1 MPNRLLIMFLAVFG
15 GAGSTLLADQ
25 PIVRVFCAAG
35 MARPMHTLAAIHER
49 ESGVV
54 VRINAASSG
63 ALARQ
68 ILAGAEV
75 DVYAA
80 ADPSWIDLLEQR
92 GVAEPGARFPIAGN
106 RLVVVSA
113 NQRPAKSDGSL
124 ASSLRAAEHVVVGDP
139 AHVPVGRYAKDIL
152 SNMGVWQTL
161 NDRLVRAHD
170 VAAITRFI
178 RSGAADLGIVYA
190 TEANAYPGLSVVGEL
205 ADPSTGPIRFEGVV
219 LGKSNGAAAGR
230 FADLLVSSRGQA
242 VFARAGYLL
251 ADGRETTSRAAP
263 PVGEAPPRSIWP
275 AVWLS
280 LKVAAVA
287 TLIVIPPGVACGW
300 LLARRRFVGKSI
312 VEALVHLPLVMPPV
326 VVGYVALRAL
336 GRDGW
341 LGEPLASIGIRPAF
355 TWHGAA
361 IAAAIMAFPLLVR
374 AVRVSVESVDLRIEQ
389 AARTLGAPPWRVAVR
404 VTLPLAGAG
413 IIGGIVLALARSF
426 GEFGATI
433 TLAGNVAGQTQTL
446 PLAIYSAIQT
456 PGGEAVAMRL
466 ALISAAIATAALALS
481 ELTLRRAR
489 ATMARSQHDRP

>member
-1 MPNRLLIMFLAVFG
+1 VHPMTQVVAVVPVRDGVVPAG
-15 GAGSTLLADQ
+15 GAEAVLDAGGRALLVGAGVDRAAAELAGVATD
-25 PIVRVFCAAG
+25 VRGAELGGWAPG
-35 MARPMHTLAAIHER
+35 RWAR
-49 ESGVV
+49 
-54 VRINAASSG
+54 
-63 ALARQ
+63 ALAPE
-68 ILAGAEV
+68 LV
-75 DVYAA
+75 DE
-80 ADPSWIDLLEQR
+80 IK
-92 GVAEPGARFPIAGN
+92 G
-106 RLVVVSA
+106 
-113 NQRPAKSDGSL
+113 
-124 ASSLRAAEHVVVGDP
+124 
-139 AHVPVGRYAKDIL
+139 
-152 SNMGVWQTL
+152 
-161 NDRLVRAHD
+161 
-170 VAAITRFI
+170 
-178 RSGAADLGIVYA
+178 
-190 TEANAYPGLSVVGEL
+190 TEGG
-205 ADPSTGPIRFEGVV
+205 GPLYR
-219 LGKSNGAAAGR
+219 
-230 FADLLVSSRGQA
+230 
-242 VFARAGYLL
+242 
-251 ADGRETTSRAAP
+251 
-263 PVGEAPPRSIWP
+263 
-275 AVWLS
+275 
-280 LKVAAVA
+280 
-287 TLIVIPPGVACGW
+287 
-300 LLARRRFVGKSI
+300 
-312 VEALVHLPLVMPPV
+312 
-326 VVGYVALRAL
+326 VALERM